1 MIFVAGQGCRPEK
14 KPLAAAGMVRRDA
27 RLPAKS

>member
-14 KPLAAAGMVRRDA
+14 KPLAAAGMVR
-27 RLPAKS
+27 LVVLPPAKL